1 MIPLQDEAA
10 GEAAATVIFYLGEEG
25 TRCVW
30 KRRMGMKDPA
40 GESAKEKRTHRVAGV
55 FLQRNAAVEVVAS
68 AIEKRHS
75 IAENTTG

>member
-1 MIPLQDEAA
+1 MWKRRHISVVSAKS
-10 GEAAATVIFYLGEEG
+10 TGEEG